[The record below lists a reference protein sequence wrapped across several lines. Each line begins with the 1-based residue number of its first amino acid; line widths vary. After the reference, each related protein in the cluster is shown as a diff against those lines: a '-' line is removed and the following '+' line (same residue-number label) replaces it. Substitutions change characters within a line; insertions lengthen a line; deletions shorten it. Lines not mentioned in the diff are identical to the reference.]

1 MREGENDGEIS
12 FPHKIGADTQ
22 RKEHQAQLD
31 DEVFLLQTQN
41 VFLLQ
46 IQNVKPIIFAF
57 HGADVGT

>member
-1 MREGENDGEIS
+1 MREGENNGE
-12 FPHKIGADTQ
+12 IGADTQ

-31 DEVFLLQTQN
+31 DEVFLLHTQN

-46 IQNVKPIIFAF
+46 IQNVKPIIFVF